1 MSRQY
6 SLGDVEVPERRYD
19 SASDRLFLV
28 YYPITPG
35 YNRNKWGVSE
45 QSLHTNIH
53 TAINKPVVVYRKNP
67 NNPIHTK
74 QAGSFIHPT
83 PEEAATELGHPPNAE
98 EYYNW
103 QEKFAVGRVRSV
115 DKRDKGYAFTLEI
128 TDNEAKNILKSDIY
142 RTGVPGW
149 TSPQI
154 ISNGHLYPNEE
165 TSGVFDHWT
174 ISHIALLDVPAYGY
188 DQAGVRAKCFGAE
201 KDCMIQTR
209 SASQENLG
217 FCVKQ
222 ATIDLVQSR
231 TKKETADT
239 LRTLSANLNSSQSS
253 PESQLS
259 HTIMSQSE
267 NTAPKSSETVTYTAP
282 NDTTTPQPVNTNN
295 NKEPSKEEAQTQQ
308 TLPVTPT
315 EEPKAPTIEG
325 AKNLEE
331 ANIQIRQMSE
341 LLTETN
347 KQLKAQQ
354 KELDRIALSER
365 RARLAFIIPR
375 DLFRS
380 DESHMKEVDK
390 TMNEKVSES
399 WLIDYWKTKR
409 ELAMTQSTA
418 RKMVHE
424 EEPPT
429 ISAKSASVSQH
440 EVPDFSS
447 SQNANVRSNIQ
458 KQLELQKMILE
469 GGGSS

>member
-1 MSRQY
+1 MSR
-6 SLGDVEVPERRYD
+6 SLGSDETVERRYLSD
-19 SASDRLFLV
+19 SDRLFLI
-28 YYPITPG
+28 YYPIIPG
-35 YNRNKWGVSE
+35 YNRNKWGVTE

-74 QAGSFIHPT
+74 QAGFFVHPT
-83 PEEAATELGHPPNAE
+83 PEEAATELGHSPNAE
-98 EYYNW
+98 EYYKW

-115 DKRDKGYAFTLEI
+115 DKRDRGYAFTIEI
-128 TDNEAKNILKSDIY
+128 TDPEAKNILKSDSY

-154 ISNGHLYPNEE
+154 ISNGHLFPEE
-165 TSGVFDHWT
+165 ERSEIYNHWS

-188 DQAGVRAKCFGAE
+188 DQAGARAKCLGAE
-201 KDCMIQTR
+201 KECMIQTR
-209 SASQENLG
+209 SASQENLS
-217 FCVKQ
+217 FCVRQ
-222 ATIDLVQSR
+222 ATIDLVNAFSNN
-231 TKKETADT
+231 T
-239 LRTLSANLNSSQSS
+239 NSSQSS
-253 PESQLS
+253 PETQLS
-259 HTIMSQSE
+259 HTIMSTSE
-267 NTAPKSSETVTYTAP
+267 NTAPNKSSETVTYTAP
-282 NDTTTPQPVNTNN
+282 SDTPPVNPN
-295 NKEPSKEEAQTQQ
+295 NKEQPKEEQPLPQQQ

-315 EEPKAPTIEG
+315 EEQKAPPIEG

-375 DLFRS
+375 DLFKS

-409 ELAMTQSTA
+409 ELAMTQGTT
-418 RKMVHE
+418 RKMVQ
-424 EEPPT
+424 EEP
-429 ISAKSASVSQH
+429 IAAKSASLSQH

-447 SQNANVRSNIQ
+447 SQNTNVRSNIQ
-458 KQLELQKMILE
+458 KQLDLQKMILE
-469 GGGSS
+469 GGSS